1 MFCANG
7 TSFEL
12 GWQNQTTMKNIN
24 AYILED
30 DRFYAEMISA
40 HLEMSGIH
48 TRIFNVEQNCVNAI
62 RTSPP
67 DLLILDHKL
76 ENSTGL
82 EILEAINLFIKET
95 NVVYLSAQDKYNV
108 VLKALKHGAVDYV
121 EKGDNAFVQ
130 LNTVISKLQKHT
142 QNFSLPLDIR
152 TYRLDTDFK
161 VA

>member
-1 MFCANG
+1 MFFALLQLNP
-7 TSFEL
+7 
-12 GWQNQTTMKNIN
+12 TTMKNIN

-40 HLEMSGIH
+40 HLEMQGIH
-48 TRIFNVEQNCVNAI
+48 TRIFNVEDNCVNAV

-82 EILEAINLFIKET
+82 EILESINMFIRET

-121 EKGDNAFVQ
+121 EKGDNAFIQ
-130 LNTVISKLQKHT
+130 LNKVICKLQKHT

-152 TYRLDTDFK
+152 TYRLDTEFK